1 MNITRKVISL
11 CYNDFNLIFPKQNK
25 TKINFFGRKCI
36 DLFFRKYGDLI
47 IGIFYAAL
55 GAVTIYLAR
64 QLPKSRV
71 MKIGPDFM
79 PMVIG
84 ILILVLALM
93 LLASAIKNFKVNAAK
108 AESMPAD
115 TSDYKR
121 VLASLVL
128 VIIYVNILAPVGFI
142 LSTLGYLFLQI
153 LVLAPN
159 DRRSTK
165 NILTYAIIDIVFV
178 FVVFFLFRYGF
189 KIVLP
194 AGMFT
199 L

>member
-1 MNITRKVISL
+1 M
-11 CYNDFNLIFPKQNK
+11 
-25 TKINFFGRKCI
+25 
-36 DLFFRKYGDLI
+36 FFRKYGDI
-47 IGIFYAAL
+47 FIGIFYTAL
-55 GAVTIYLAR
+55 GAVTIWLAR

-79 PMVIG
+79 PIVIG
-84 ILILVLALM
+84 VLIVFLALM
-93 LLASAIKNFKVNAAK
+93 LLFSALKNFKANAAK
-108 AESMPAD
+108 AETMPAD

-128 VIIYVNILAPVGFI
+128 VVIYVNILAPVGFI

-153 LVLAPN
+153 VVLAPN
-159 DRRSTK
+159 DRRSAK
-165 NILTYAIIDIVFV
+165 NILTYAVIDVIFV

-194 AGMFT
+194 AGIFT

>member
-1 MNITRKVISL
+1 M
-11 CYNDFNLIFPKQNK
+11 
-25 TKINFFGRKCI
+25 FFK
-36 DLFFRKYGDLI
+36 KYGDI
-47 IGIFYAAL
+47 IVGIFYAAL
-55 GAVTIYLAR
+55 GAVTIYFAK

-84 ILILVLALM
+84 VIVLVLALM
-93 LLASAIKNFKVNAAK
+93 LLFSAIKNFKANAAK
-108 AESMPAD
+108 AEASPAD

-128 VIIYVNILAPVGFI
+128 VVIYVNILAPVGFI

-153 LVLAPN
+153 VVLAPN
-159 DRRSTK
+159 DRRTAK
-165 NILTYAIIDIVFV
+165 HILNYAIIDVVFV
-178 FVVFFLFRYGF
+178 FAVFFLFRYGF

>member
-1 MNITRKVISL
+1 M
-11 CYNDFNLIFPKQNK
+11 
-25 TKINFFGRKCI
+25 
-36 DLFFRKYGDLI
+36 FFRKYGDI
-47 IGIFYAAL
+47 IVGIFYAAL
-55 GAVTIYLAR
+55 GAATIWLSS

-79 PMVIG
+79 PTVIG

-93 LLASAIKNFKVNAAK
+93 LLFSAVKNFKSNSAK
-108 AESMPAD
+108 AASMPAD

-128 VIIYVNILAPVGFI
+128 VVIYVNILAPVGFI

-153 LVLAPN
+153 VVLAPN
-159 DRRSTK
+159 DRRSAK
-165 NILTYAIIDIVFV
+165 QILMYAVIDVIFV
-178 FVVFFLFRYGF
+178 FIVFFLFRYGF

-194 AGMFT
+194 AGIFT

>member
-1 MNITRKVISL
+1 M
-11 CYNDFNLIFPKQNK
+11 
-25 TKINFFGRKCI
+25 
-36 DLFFRKYGDLI
+36 FFRKYGDI
-47 IGIFYAAL
+47 VTGIFYAAL
-55 GAVTIYLAR
+55 GAVTIYLAQ

-84 ILILVLALM
+84 ILILFLAVM
-93 LLASAIKNFKVNAAK
+93 LLISALKNFKANAAK
-108 AESMPAD
+108 AEAMPAD

-128 VIIYVNILAPVGFI
+128 VVIYVNILAPVGFI

-153 LVLAPN
+153 VVLAPN
-159 DRRSTK
+159 DRRSAK
-165 NILTYAIIDIVFV
+165 NILLYALIDIIFV

-194 AGMFT
+194 AGIFS

>member
-1 MNITRKVISL
+1 M
-11 CYNDFNLIFPKQNK
+11 
-25 TKINFFGRKCI
+25 
-36 DLFFRKYGDLI
+36 FFRKYGDI
-47 IGIFYAAL
+47 ITGIFYTVL
-55 GAVTIYLAR
+55 GAVVICLAK

-84 ILILVLALM
+84 VIILVLALI
-93 LLASAIKNFKVNAAK
+93 LLFSSVKNFKLNAAK
-108 AESMPAD
+108 ADASPAD

-128 VIIYVNILAPVGFI
+128 VVIYVNILAPVGFI

-153 LVLAPN
+153 VVLAPN
-159 DRRSTK
+159 DRRNAK
-165 NILTYAIIDIVFV
+165 NIMSYAIIDIVFV
-178 FVVFFLFRYGF
+178 FAVFFLFRYGF

-194 AGMFT
+194 SGIFT

>member
-1 MNITRKVISL
+1 M
-11 CYNDFNLIFPKQNK
+11 
-25 TKINFFGRKCI
+25 
-36 DLFFRKYGDLI
+36 FFRKYGDI
-47 IGIFYAAL
+47 VIGIFYAAL
-55 GAVTIYLAR
+55 GAVTIWLGQ

-93 LLASAIKNFKVNAAK
+93 LLFSAVKNFKANAAK
-108 AESMPAD
+108 AEAMPAD

-128 VIIYVNILAPVGFI
+128 VVIYVNILAPIGFI

-153 LVLAPN
+153 VVLAPN
-159 DRRSTK
+159 DRRSSK
-165 NILTYAIIDIVFV
+165 NILIYAAIDVIFV
-178 FVVFFLFRYGF
+178 FIVFFLFRYGF

-194 AGMFT
+194 AGIFT

>member
-1 MNITRKVISL
+1 M
-11 CYNDFNLIFPKQNK
+11 
-25 TKINFFGRKCI
+25 
-36 DLFFRKYGDLI
+36 FFRKYGDI
-47 IGIFYAAL
+47 ITGIFYTAL
-55 GAVTIYLAR
+55 GAFTIYLAR

-84 ILILVLALM
+84 TIILVLALM
-93 LLASAIKNFKVNAAK
+93 LLFSSIKNFKANAKK

-128 VIIYVNILAPVGFI
+128 VVIYVNILSPAGFI

-153 LVLAPN
+153 IVLAP
-159 DRRSTK
+159 DGKRTGRD
-165 NILTYAIIDIVFV
+165 IITYAVIDIVFV
-178 FVVFFLFRYGF
+178 LVVFYLFRYGF

-194 AGMFT
+194 SGMFT

>member
-1 MNITRKVISL
+1 M
-11 CYNDFNLIFPKQNK
+11 
-25 TKINFFGRKCI
+25 
-36 DLFFRKYGDLI
+36 FFRKYGDI
-47 IGIFYAAL
+47 VISIFYAAL
-55 GAVTIYLAR
+55 GAVTIYLAQ

-84 ILILVLALM
+84 ILILILALM
-93 LLASAIKNFKVNAAK
+93 LLFSSIKNFKANAAK
-108 AESMPAD
+108 AEAMPAD

-128 VIIYVNILAPVGFI
+128 VVIYVNILAPVGFI

-153 LVLAPN
+153 TVLAPN
-159 DRRSTK
+159 DRRSAK
-165 NILTYAIIDIVFV
+165 NILTYAVIDVIFV